1 MLGGRHSVLPLSFLG
16 AVVQTVVRV
25 EAPGPVCRVLN
36 RLLGELGLE
45 RNQQGA
51 GVGEVEEG
59 NN

>member
-1 MLGGRHSVLPLSFLG
+1 MPLSFLG

-25 EAPGPVCRVLN
+25 EAPGPVCGVLN